1 MHCSRMCIT
10 CEASFGHMQM
20 CLPDLFAV
28 GSLNERQTQSLP
40 SASTPAFMLRWC
52 FPWAASSQWL
62 NIVGTLRQ
70 ASSYQMWDSF
80 DLHLWL
86 KDFPSACLIP
96 SWIVLQ
102 SDSAYQNFSLLSL
115 LHKSQTCIA
124 IWKCSLPPLA
134 FSSFSFTAVWPNK
147 SLAQLIP
154 ILMLFFK
161 GPKLTL

>member
-1 MHCSRMCIT
+1 MHCSKMCMT

-40 SASTPAFMLRWC
+40 SASTPAFMLRSC

-86 KDFPSACLIP
+86 KDLPSACLIP

-102 SDSAYQNFSLLSL
+102 SEILPIQTSPFSPSFIRVRPALPSENAHCLLWLSPLFPSLLYDPINL
-115 LHKSQTCIA
+115 LH
-124 IWKCSLPPLA
+124 
-134 FSSFSFTAVWPNK
+134 N
-147 SLAQLIP
+147 
-154 ILMLFFK
+154 
-161 GPKLTL
+161 